1 MHREHVYIII
11 ILICPKHKFM
21 HTCTIISQCTAQ
33 HYRNAKS
40 IKEAVE
46 LACHEDP
53 KQHDLK
59 WYLAMT
65 DSIVD
70 TIQCADPGSTT
81 HLCKQLDKV
90 NWYT

>member
-1 MHREHVYIII
+1 MPYIIYYNI
-11 ILICPKHKFM
+11 IVHLFSHACIY
-21 HTCTIISQCTAQ
+21 TCTHTHI
-33 HYRNAKS
+33 REAKS

-53 KQHDLK
+53 KLRNLK

-70 TIQCADPGSTT
+70 TIQCADAGGTT
-81 HLCKQLDKV
+81 DLCNQLDKV
-90 NWYT
+90 N